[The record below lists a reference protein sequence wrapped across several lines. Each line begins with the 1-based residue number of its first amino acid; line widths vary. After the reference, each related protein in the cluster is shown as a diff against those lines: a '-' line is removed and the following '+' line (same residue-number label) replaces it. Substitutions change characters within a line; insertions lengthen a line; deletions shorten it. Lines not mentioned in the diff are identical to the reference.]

1 MIDAETR
8 RIFLLDEGI
17 QIERHVRVIDRSFV
31 FTDSKGKEISKK
43 MKIDEK
49 LIQYVISELVGE
61 EAAPIIMYL
70 RGKKQI
76 SEFII
81 AEELDME
88 IHMTRNLLY
97 RLLEFNIVSFLRK
110 KDRIKGWYICYWDFN
125 ENMVP
130 YLAEKLRLAKIAR
143 LKDRLDKESNNAFYI
158 CKNACTRMTFEK
170 SMEFNFKCPECG
182 EVMQEQDNARTK
194 DFLATQIK
202 ELEKKELY

>member
-8 RIFLLDEGI
+8 RIFMLDEGI
-17 QIERHVRVIDRSFV
+17 QIERHVRVVDKSFV
-31 FTDSKGKEISKK
+31 FTDAKGKEISKK

-49 LIQYVISELVGE
+49 LINYVITELVGE
-61 EAAPIIMYL
+61 EALPIIFYL

-88 IHMTRNLLY
+88 IHLTRNTLY
-97 RLLEFNIVSFLRK
+97 RLLDYNIVSFLRK

-125 ENMVP
+125 EKIIP

-143 LKDRLDKESNNAFYI
+143 MKDRLEKETSNAFYI
-158 CKNACTRMTFEK
+158 CKSACTRMTFEK

-182 EVMQEQDNARTK
+182 EVMQEQDNSRTK
-194 DFLATQIK
+194 EFLSAQIK

>member
-1 MIDAETR
+1 MM
-8 RIFLLDEGI
+8 DESV
-17 QIERHVRVIDRSFV
+17 QIERNIRIVDKSFV
-31 FTDSKGKEISKK
+31 FTDEQGKAVSKK

-49 LIQYVISELVGE
+49 LIEHVIKELVGE
-61 EAAPIIMYL
+61 EAIPIIFYL

-125 ENMVP
+125 EHMVP
-130 YLAEKLRLAKIAR
+130 YLSEKLRLAKIAR
-143 LKDRLDKESNNAFYI
+143 LKDRLEKESSNMHYI
-158 CKNACTRMTFEK
+158 CKGACTRMTFEK

-182 EVMQEQDNARTK
+182 EIMQEQDNTRTK
-194 DFLATQIK
+194 EFLAEQIK
-202 ELEKKELY
+202 MLEGNE

>member
-1 MIDAETR
+1 M
-8 RIFLLDEGI
+8 LDEGI
-17 QIERHVRVIDRSFV
+17 QIERHVRIMERSFV
-31 FTDSKGKEISKK
+31 FTDARGKEISKK
-43 MKIDEK
+43 MKIDDK
-49 LIQYVISELVGE
+49 LIEYVVSELVGD
-61 EAAPIIMYL
+61 EALPIVFYL

-97 RLLEFNIVSFLRK
+97 RLLEFIIVSFLRK

-125 ENMVP
+125 ENMMP

-143 LKDRLDKESNNAFYI
+143 LSERLQKESSNSFYI
-158 CKNACTRMTFEK
+158 CKSACTRMTFEK

-182 EVMQEQDNARTK
+182 EVMQEQDNSRTK
-194 DFLATQIK
+194 EVLATQIK
-202 ELEKKELY
+202 ELEKKELF